1 MNTLSRYLPY
11 FLLLLLSLALFV
23 PGQAS
28 LPPLDRDESRYTQ
41 ATAQMFETG
50 NFFDIR
56 FRDQPRYLQPAG
68 IYWLQ
73 AASVSLLSA
82 PADRDVWAYRV
93 PSLIG
98 ATLAVLLTAWIGNLL
113 FGAPVGFL
121 AAVLIAVSLI
131 LGVEARMAKI
141 DAVLLSAVLG
151 AQAALAK
158 IYLESTAD
166 GEPSL
171 GWVAAFWLAL
181 GAGLMLKGPIIL
193 LVVFGTTLMLTI
205 TERRA
210 AWLWR
215 LQPLWGVPLLLLIVL
230 PWFIAIAV
238 ASKGEFFA
246 TAVGHNLL
254 GKVATGQQSHGA
266 PPGYYLVAF
275 ALTFWPGSLFAA
287 VAVPFA
293 WAMRR
298 DPAVRFCLCWI
309 IPTWIVF
316 ELILTKLPHYV
327 LPIYP
332 AIACLAAAGLLR
344 PDRTDTS
351 RWAAALMRTFAAL
364 WLVVG
369 IALACWLPVAI
380 WLIDARVDLTGVLAA
395 FSVVSLLIGTL
406 LLLKHGR
413 AIRAVAMAG
422 TAALVLFATAYAYQL
437 PHLQAIWMSPR
448 IAEAVARA
456 RPCVRTIVAT
466 APYVEPSL
474 VFLLGTGT
482 ELTDIHGVAEHLRR
496 DPVCGLALVGADE
509 RSSFL
514 SLLDAARLAPRELD
528 HIRGINYSTGKWL
541 ELTLYAVSPAG

>member
-1 MNTLSRYLPY
+1 MNTRPRYLPY

-50 NFFDIR
+50 NFVDIR
-56 FRDQPRYLQPAG
+56 FQDQPRYLQPAG

-82 PADRDVWAYRV
+82 PEDRDVWAYRV

-141 DAVLLSAVLG
+141 DAVLLATVLA

-166 GEPSL
+166 REPSL
-171 GWVAAFWLAL
+171 GWVVAFWLAL

-193 LVVFGTTLMLTI
+193 LVVFGTILLLTI
-205 TERRA
+205 TERGV
-210 AWLWR
+210 AWLRR
-215 LQPLWGVPLLLLIVL
+215 LRPAFGVPLLLLVVL

-238 ASKGEFFA
+238 TSNGAFFA
-246 TAVGHNLL
+246 TAIGHNLL

-287 VAVPFA
+287 VAAPFV
-293 WAMRR
+293 WATLR
-298 DPAVRFCLCWI
+298 DPAVRFCLSWI
-309 IPTWIVF
+309 LPTWIVF
-316 ELILTKLPHYV
+316 ELILTKLM
-327 LPIYP
+327 
-332 AIACLAAAGLLR
+332 G
-344 PDRTDTS
+344 
-351 RWAAALMRTFAAL
+351 W
-364 WLVVG
+364 
-369 IALACWLPVAI
+369 
-380 WLIDARVDLTGVLAA
+380 
-395 FSVVSLLIGTL
+395 
-406 LLLKHGR
+406 
-413 AIRAVAMAG
+413 
-422 TAALVLFATAYAYQL
+422 
-437 PHLQAIWMSPR
+437 
-448 IAEAVARA
+448 
-456 RPCVRTIVAT
+456 T
-466 APYVEPSL
+466 AP
-474 VFLLGTGT
+474 
-482 ELTDIHGVAEHLRR
+482 AERHRV
-496 DPVCGLALVGADE
+496 PKVV
-509 RSSFL
+509 
-514 SLLDAARLAPRELD
+514 
-528 HIRGINYSTGKWL
+528 
-541 ELTLYAVSPAG
+541 VVV

>member
-1 MNTLSRYLPY
+1 VNTLSRYLPY

-56 FRDQPRYLQPAG
+56 FQDQPRYLQPAG

-166 GEPSL
+166 REPSL
-171 GWVAAFWLAL
+171 GWAAAFWLAL

-193 LVVFGTTLMLTI
+193 LVVFGTILMLTI

-215 LQPLWGVPLLLLIVL
+215 LQPIWGVPLLLLIVL

-254 GKVATGQQSHGA
+254 GKVATG
-266 PPGYYLVAF
+266 
-275 ALTFWPGSLFAA
+275 
-287 VAVPFA
+287 
-293 WAMRR
+293 
-298 DPAVRFCLCWI
+298 
-309 IPTWIVF
+309 
-316 ELILTKLPHYV
+316 
-327 LPIYP
+327 
-332 AIACLAAAGLLR
+332 
-344 PDRTDTS
+344 
-351 RWAAALMRTFAAL
+351 
-364 WLVVG
+364 
-369 IALACWLPVAI
+369 
-380 WLIDARVDLTGVLAA
+380 
-395 FSVVSLLIGTL
+395 
-406 LLLKHGR
+406 
-413 AIRAVAMAG
+413 
-422 TAALVLFATAYAYQL
+422 
-437 PHLQAIWMSPR
+437 
-448 IAEAVARA
+448 
-456 RPCVRTIVAT
+456 
-466 APYVEPSL
+466 
-474 VFLLGTGT
+474 
-482 ELTDIHGVAEHLRR
+482 
-496 DPVCGLALVGADE
+496 
-509 RSSFL
+509 
-514 SLLDAARLAPRELD
+514 
-528 HIRGINYSTGKWL
+528 
-541 ELTLYAVSPAG
+541 